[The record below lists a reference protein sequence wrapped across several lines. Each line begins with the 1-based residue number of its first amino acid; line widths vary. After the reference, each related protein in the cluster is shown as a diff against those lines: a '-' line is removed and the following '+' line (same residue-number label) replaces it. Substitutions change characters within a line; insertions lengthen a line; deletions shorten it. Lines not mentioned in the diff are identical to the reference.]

1 MSDAQSTPGGG
12 TLAIAS
18 DHAGFEL
25 KERLKEALSEWGR
38 AFEDL
43 GTHDDGSTDYP
54 DYAHRLA
61 EGVAT
66 GRFAAGILVCGTGNG
81 MCMAANRHAGI
92 RAAVCTDAFTANA
105 ARAHND
111 ANVLCIGSRVTA
123 EELALEITR
132 LFLEGSFEGGRHQR
146 RIEKIE
152 VSGK

>member
-1 MSDAQSTPGGG
+1 MSEAESGQGGG

-25 KERLKEALSEWGR
+25 KERIKTALSGWGR
-38 AFEDL
+38 ACEDL

-61 EGVAT
+61 EGVAG

-81 MCMAANRHAGI
+81 MGMAANRHPGI

-111 ANVLCIGSRVTA
+111 ANVLCIGSRVTGEA
-123 EELALEITR
+123 LALEITR
-132 LFLEGSFEGGRHQR
+132 VFLESAFEGGRHRR

-152 VSGK
+152 VSGQ